1 MSKNLVIYQFRELW
15 WAAFMLTNVEMLE
28 WEWIS
33 SQRCILKKKIFI
45 LIHTLPHSLTISL
58 VYTDIY
64 IRKFA
69 IEVKL
74 SFLTVSC
81 TRFKVSILKIT
92 RKCLMHSVTSKE
104 RGKFKRLE
112 FLATSQ
118 LVSVYYVTFIFV
130 LSCHFPDFSCK
141 VKWTYIILS
150 FILHSY
156 FQICPIH
163 VIRNVKDRESVR

>member
-1 MSKNLVIYQFRELW
+1 MMSRIHVDKCRNARMRMNILP
-15 WAAFMLTNVEMLE
+15 EMYFE
-28 WEWIS
+28 
-33 SQRCILKKKIFI
+33 KKIFI
-45 LIHTLPHSLTISL
+45 LIHTLPHSWTISL

-112 FLATSQ
+112 FLATFQ

-163 VIRNVKDRESVR
+163 VIRNVKDRESVC